1 MNDQD
6 LATLV
11 SLMMES
17 ILAGGALLDSARD
30 AQIVIRPIFTW
41 PDGQPAIWVIVN
53 CPN

>member
-1 MNDQD
+1 MSERE

-11 SLMMES
+11 NLMMES
-17 ILAGGALLDSARD
+17 ILAGGLLLADMPD

-41 PDGQPAIWVIVN
+41 PDGHPALWVIVN

>member
-1 MNDQD
+1 MSERE

-11 SLMMES
+11 NLMMES
-17 ILAGGALLDSARD
+17 ILAGGLLLADMPD

-41 PDGQPAIWVIVN
+41 PDGQPALWVIVN